1 MVEAG
6 VWLSPV
12 PVPIAVPLVEELYQV
27 IVPVAQVAAKETE
40 FPAQILV
47 LSTETPVGFV
57 VCAATVTWLV
67 ATLTLLQITFSQE
80 A

>member
-1 MVEAG
+1 MV
-6 VWLSPV
+6 
-12 PVPIAVPLVEELYQV
+12 LYQV

-47 LSTETPVGFV
+47 LLTETAVGFV
-57 VCAATVTWLV
+57 GCDVTITWLV
-67 ATLTLLQITFSQE
+67 ATLELLQLTFSQE

>member
-1 MVEAG
+1 MEAG

-40 FPAQILV
+40 FPTQILV
-47 LSTETPVGFV
+47 LFTETAVGFIG
-57 VCAATVTWLV
+57 CAVTVT
-67 ATLTLLQITFSQE
+67 
-80 A
+80 

>member
-12 PVPIAVPLVEELYQV
+12 PVPRAVPPEMALYQV
-27 IVPVAQVAAKETE
+27 IVPVVQVPLKETE

-47 LSTETPVGFV
+47 LFTKTAVGFV
-57 VCAATVTWLV
+57 GCSVTVTWLV
-67 ATLTLLQITFSQE
+67 ATLALIQFVFSQE

>member
-1 MVEAG
+1 MEAG

-40 FPAQILV
+40 FPTQILV
-47 LSTETPVGFV
+47 LFTETLVG
-57 VCAATVTWLV
+57 
-67 ATLTLLQITFSQE
+67 
-80 A
+80 